1 MKKATGALNPDQL
14 CDCQKCHFYMPGT
27 EYPRC
32 GLAAYLRKGF
42 QLRDADKIRNT
53 IENCHC
59 KSAVAAEIY
68 AGLREGGEEGG
79 TV

>member
-1 MKKATGALNPDQL
+1 MNKINAIPEITPFCN
-14 CDCQKCHFYMPGT
+14 CQKCDFYLSGT
-27 EYPRC
+27 EYHPC
-32 GLAAYLRKGF
+32 GLPAYLRKGF

-59 KSAVAAEIY
+59 KSAAAGKIY
-68 AGLREGGEEGG
+68 ATLKSEKEE